1 MENPTKQRLTQ
12 FIEKKRISQRQ
23 FERLVGVS
31 SGYFTHLRDAPK
43 ELVLQR
49 IFNSFPDLSRDWL
62 LTGEGDMLT
71 PSVSVTQGDHS
82 TAIGNGS
89 GNTNNYNSDAV
100 IAILNEQLRVKDRQ
114 IEGLIAALQQK

>member
-1 MENPTKQRLTQ
+1 M
-12 FIEKKRISQRQ
+12 
-23 FERLVGVS
+23 LV
-31 SGYFTHLRDAPK
+31 
-43 ELVLQR
+43 
-49 IFNSFPDLSRDWL
+49 
-62 LTGEGDMLT
+62 